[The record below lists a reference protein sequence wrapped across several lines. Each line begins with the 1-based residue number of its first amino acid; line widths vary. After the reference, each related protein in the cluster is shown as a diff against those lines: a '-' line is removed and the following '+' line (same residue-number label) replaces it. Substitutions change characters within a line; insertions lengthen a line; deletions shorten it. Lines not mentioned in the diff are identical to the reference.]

1 MFKILK
7 KIIFN
12 QFLGKINSIPKPET
26 FITDNSPLNWSA
38 NLRIIIKP
46 KLLQVKILT
55 SSCKPTPSSQTRK
68 T

>member
-26 FITDNSPLNWSA
+26 FITDNSPLN
-38 NLRIIIKP
+38 
-46 KLLQVKILT
+46 
-55 SSCKPTPSSQTRK
+55 
-68 T
+68 